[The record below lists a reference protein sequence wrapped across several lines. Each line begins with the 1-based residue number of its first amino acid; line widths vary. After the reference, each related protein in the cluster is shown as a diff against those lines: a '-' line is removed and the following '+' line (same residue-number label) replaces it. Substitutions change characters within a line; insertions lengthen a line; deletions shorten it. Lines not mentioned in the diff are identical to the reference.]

1 MSEFSSQLFTHLL
14 ALTRLVALVAAFFL
28 TAGCEKLKNTPV
40 DVSETPLIGYWFGE
54 QRAEVNG
61 VQTHDRLFLHVR
73 DDGYATYT
81 FLACEKFA
89 DGRSSSKQL
98 ALPYMPVIRL
108 TSVKMVVQ
116 TFPLLPKFEFTLGKW
131 PDQNEGVWVVDG
143 IPLHGISE
151 SERPDTE
158 QWRCS

>member
-1 MSEFSSQLFTHLL
+1 MSEFRSQLFTHLL
-14 ALTRLVALVAAFFL
+14 YLIRLAALAAALFFV
-28 TAGCEKLKNTPV
+28 AGCEKLKNTPV
-40 DVSETPLIGYWFGE
+40 DVSQTPLIGYWFGE
-54 QRAEVNG
+54 QRADVNG

-81 FLACEKFA
+81 FLACEKSA

-143 IPLHGISE
+143 IPLRGISE
-151 SERPDTE
+151 RERPDTE